1 MKMRTYPWKEGEEY
15 QRMLST
21 FQTTMTLDVPFGLK
35 IILGD
40 DLMAV
45 PPLLN

>member
-1 MKMRTYPWKEGEEY
+1 
-15 QRMLST
+15 MLST

-40 DLMAV
+40 DLMAIS
-45 PPLLN
+45 PC